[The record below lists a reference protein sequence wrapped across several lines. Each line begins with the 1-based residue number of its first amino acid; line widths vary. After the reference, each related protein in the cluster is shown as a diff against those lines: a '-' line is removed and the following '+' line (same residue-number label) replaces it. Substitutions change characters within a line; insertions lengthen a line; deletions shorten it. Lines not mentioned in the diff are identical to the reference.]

1 MSFAEHLAG
10 LDTGQ
15 LTCLLERR
23 PDVLVEPA
31 PRSVRELALRLD
43 SVDSVHAALADVDA
57 DEALVLRAVALG
69 AASLIEVAAR
79 VGGTDEQV
87 RDVVDRLSTRG
98 LAWLS
103 GDRVEL
109 PRRLAEQFEAGLARF
124 RPVAQIVGRRL
135 FWGREFAVT
144 GAVLDPRPETET
156 LVSAALAGPEPATVL
171 DLGTGSG
178 AILLTLLAEW
188 PAARGLGTDI
198 DAAALAV
205 AAANAARLGAG
216 DRARFARTDWTDG
229 IPERFDLVVS
239 NPPYLAAPEIA
250 GLAPDVRDWEPRH
263 ALTAGPS
270 GLETYRRIAA
280 GLPLVLATGGR
291 VLVEIGPT
299 QAEAVSALLAA
310 AGLARVAVHRD
321 LDGRDR
327 VLEAA
332 DMSAMYA
339 RP

>member
-1 MSFAEHLAG
+1 M
-10 LDTGQ
+10 TG
-15 LTCLLERR
+15 T
-23 PDVLVEPA
+23 VG
-31 PRSVRELALRLD
+31 
-43 SVDSVHAALADVDA
+43 AALARAAAALAAAGVPDGARDA
-57 DEALVLRAVALG
+57 RRLMAAALG
-69 AASLIEVAAR
+69 IAPERVTLAAGDPLGAEAAAAFTRMVAER
-79 VGGTDEQV
+79 T
-87 RDVVDRLSTRG
+87 
-98 LAWLS
+98 
-103 GDRVEL
+103 
-109 PRRLAEQFEAGLARF
+109 RF

-229 IPERFDLVVS
+229 IAERFDLVVS

-270 GLETYRRIAA
+270 GLEAYRRIAA

>member
-1 MSFAEHLAG
+1 M
-10 LDTGQ
+10 TG
-15 LTCLLERR
+15 T
-23 PDVLVEPA
+23 
-31 PRSVRELALRLD
+31 VR
-43 SVDSVHAALADVDA
+43 AALARATAALAAAGVPDGARDA
-57 DEALVLRAVALG
+57 RRLMAAALG
-69 AASLIEVAAR
+69 VAPERVTLVAGDPLRGDAAAAFERMVAER
-79 VGGTDEQV
+79 
-87 RDVVDRLSTRG
+87 
-98 LAWLS
+98 
-103 GDRVEL
+103 
-109 PRRLAEQFEAGLARF
+109 ARF

-270 GLETYRRIAA
+270 GLEAYRRIAA